1 MANTQ
6 IDSLSLDIRVTGLN
20 KDDIKNI
27 DTLSKAVSR
36 LTKSL
41 KDADFSKLEEIKVPK
56 GMKSIQL
63 ITQNFKNS
71 FGSGNDETTKEDSG
85 LDSVI
90 AQIED
95 VSKAFS
101 ESSSEVEDGDLKI
114 ANATENVKGSL
125 VSYISML
132 KKAKQELEG
141 VGTGNKKAKKGLNG
155 LQKFFKRFK
164 TVAFIKAVRAILN
177 AIVQAIQQG
186 VTNLAGFDKE
196 FNTTM
201 SRIKTSVTMIV
212 NSLGL
217 IVRPLIETLE
227 PFVTS
232 LAQSFAMVGNEVSR
246 LQAIIK
252 GTNKYT
258 KINANYME
266 DFAKASQKASL
277 FSFDTFNTLSDTG
290 SSNMFETAE
299 VEGETTDNEEKIL
312 SIFSKINAL
321 IQNIVK
327 LVKPII
333 KEVLNLVEYLMPA
346 IEILL
351 DIVNEIIEELSPFIE
366 ELLDALDPLFK
377 VILQDLLPALLNLV
391 NAILMPLLKNVIA
404 PILPLV
410 TQIVDVLVKV
420 LVPILDLITM
430 LLNAISPYIQ
440 KYLNWLTDIKMVTEL
455 ISKIISYWGNI
466 FSVVGIQAEFLK
478 NVLVDIFHLDFKAL
492 GADFKQ
498 YFKDLGKSMLGM
510 VGSMFDGIINF
521 IIDSINHIAKP
532 INKVLKKLKL
542 DVDLKI
548 DYRSDI
554 ASKIQSFANG
564 GIVGELWQ
572 MNEYG
577 NPEMLYNSNN
587 NANTSVINQAQLSLA
602 FEQAIYNTGLLEAIE
617 KAGIIQIDGRMI
629 AQSKNF
635 KAEINRT
642 NPNLNIR

>member
-6 IDSLSLDIRVTGLN
+6 IDSLSLDIKVTGLN

-114 ANATENVKGSL
+114 ENATENVKSSL
-125 VSYISML
+125 VGYISML

-196 FNTTM
+196 FNATM

-227 PFVTS
+227 PFVVS

-277 FSFDTFNTLSDTG
+277 FSFDTFNTLSDT
-290 SSNMFETAE
+290 SANNMFETVE
-299 VEGETTDNEEKIL
+299 VEGETTENEEKIL
-312 SIFSKINAL
+312 SIVGKINTL

-333 KEVLNLVEYLMPA
+333 KEILNLVEYLMPA

-351 DIVNEIIEELSPFIE
+351 DIVNEIIDALSPFIE
-366 ELLDALDPLFK
+366 DLLVALDPLFK
-377 VILQDLLPALLNLV
+377 VILQELLPSLLMLV
-391 NAILMPLLKNVIA
+391 NAILKPVLEMLR
-404 PILPLV
+404 PILPLIN
-410 TQIVDVLVKV
+410 QIISVLVET
-420 LVPILDLITM
+420 LVPIIDT
-430 LLNAISPYIQ
+430 
-440 KYLNWLTDIKMVTEL
+440 
-455 ISKIISYWGNI
+455 ISYLLDGISQVISFIFYFVKDTEYVANLLSGVITFWGHA
-466 FSVVGIQAEFLK
+466 FSIVGEQAKLLK
-478 NVLVDIFHLDFKAL
+478 NIIQDIFNMDWRKLGDDF
-492 GADFKQ
+492 GI
-498 YFKDLGKSMLGM
+498 YFKNLAKSLLGM
-510 VGSMFDGIINF
+510 IGTMIDSAINF
-521 IIDSINHIAKP
+521 IVDAINSLSKP
-532 INKVLKKLKL
+532 IRKVAKKLNL
-542 DVDLKI
+542 DLDLYI

-554 ASKIQSFANG
+554 KSKLTNFANG
-564 GIVGELWQ
+564 GIVGEIWQ

-577 NPEMLYNSNN
+577 NAEMLYSANNSG
-587 NANTSVINQAQLSLA
+587 NTAVINQAQLSLA
-602 FEQAIYNTGLLEAIE
+602 FEQAIYNTGLLEAIAQ
-617 KAGIIQIDGRMI
+617 AGIINIDGKSI

-642 NPNLNIR
+642 NPSLNIR